1 MKVFS
6 TKAWKL
12 LTSSFLAVSMLAG
25 CGGGGDTAKPA
36 ETGPAGSKQES
47 SSGQAGGEQVAK
59 IGVVSFLTGG
69 GSAYGEAITNGLKM
83 AQEELNEANKGKLKV
98 ELVIEDSAGKKDQS
112 ISAVNKLIN
121 NDNVVG
127 IIGPT
132 LSGEMFA
139 AGPVAN
145 QNGVPIM
152 GTSTTAEGVTALG
165 EYVFRNAL
173 PESLAIPAAIKTAVE
188 KHNVKKV
195 ALMYASN
202 NDFAVSG
209 YKTME
214 KTAKEMGLEIV
225 DTQTFADGDSD
236 YSAQLTAIQAKKPDA
251 IFVSS
256 LYKEAGL
263 VLSKA
268 REMGIKVP
276 FVGGN
281 GFNSPQLVKQA
292 GAAADNSYVGTPWY
306 PAGSEKIDAFVK
318 KYTEKYGKGPDQF
331 AAQAYDALYIMTNS
345 LLNAGV
351 ADDREALKEA
361 LMGLKNFEG
370 VTGKFEFDENRDPKM
385 DVKVLHIEGGEFKL
399 VQ

>member
-1 MKVFS
+1 M
-6 TKAWKL
+6 
-12 LTSSFLAVSMLAG
+12 LAVSMLAG
-25 CGGGGDTAKPA
+25 CGGGESAKP
-36 ETGPAGSKQES
+36 TGSQPDQKQEAAS
-47 SSGQAGGEQVAK
+47 NDGQAGEQTAK
-59 IGVVSFLTGG
+59 VGVIAFLTGG

-98 ELVIEDSAGKKDQS
+98 ELVIEDSAGKKDQA
-112 ISAVNKLIN
+112 IAAVNKLIN
-121 NDNVVG
+121 NDNVVA

-152 GTSTTAEGVTALG
+152 GTSTTAEGITDIG

-173 PESLAIPAAIKTAVE
+173 PESIAIPEAIKTAVE
-188 KHNVKKV
+188 KNGIKKV
-195 ALMYASN
+195 ALMYSSN

-225 DTQTFADGDSD
+225 DTQTFADGDTD
-236 YSAQLTAIQAKKPDA
+236 FSAQLTSIASKKPDA
-251 IFVSS
+251 VFVSA

-263 VLSKA
+263 VLAKA

-292 GAAADNSYVGTPWY
+292 GAAADNSYVGSPWY
-306 PAGSEKIDAFVK
+306 PSGSEKIDAFVK

-331 AAQAYDALYIMTNS
+331 AAQAYDALYIITTA
-345 LLNAGV
+345 LLNSGK
-351 ADDREALKEA
+351 ADDREALKDA
-361 LMGLKNFEG
+361 LNELKDFEG
-370 VTGKFEFDENRDPKM
+370 VTGKFEFDEKRNPVM
-385 DVKVLHIEGGEFKL
+385 DVKVLRIEGGEFKL

>member
-1 MKVFS
+1 MKVFFKKS
-6 TKAWKL
+6 WKVFAASL
-12 LTSSFLAVSMLAG
+12 LATSMLAG
-25 CGGGGDTAKPA
+25 CGGGGETAKP
-36 ETGPAGSKQES
+36 TDGTPQQGNG
-47 SSGQAGGEQVAK
+47 GQAEEQVAK
-59 IGVVSFLTGG
+59 IGVVSFLTGS

-98 ELVIEDSAGKKDQS
+98 ELYIEDSAGEKDQS
-112 ISAVNKLIN
+112 ITAVNKLIN
-121 NDNVVG
+121 NDHVVG

-152 GTSTTAEGVTALG
+152 GTSTTAEGVTAIG

-173 PESLAIPAAIKTAVE
+173 PESLAIPQAIKTAVE
-188 KHNVKKV
+188 KHGVKKV

-214 KTAKEMGLEIV
+214 QTAKDMGLEIV

-236 YSAQLTAIQAKKPDA
+236 YSAQLTSIQAKNPDA
-251 IFVSS
+251 ILVSS

-263 VLSKA
+263 VLAKA
-268 REMGIKVP
+268 RELGIEVP

-306 PAGSEKIDAFVK
+306 PTGSEKVDTFVA
-318 KYTEKYGKGPDQF
+318 KYTKKYGKGPDQF

-345 LLNAGV
+345 LINAGV

-361 LMGLKNFEG
+361 LMQLKDFEG

-385 DVKVLHIEGGEFKL
+385 DVKVLHIENGEFKL

>member
-1 MKVFS
+1 MKLFS
-6 TKAWKL
+6 KKW
-12 LTSSFLAVSMLAG
+12 VSMVATSALAFGVLAG
-25 CGGGGDTAKPA
+25 CGGGESTEPA
-36 ETGPAGSKQES
+36 A
-47 SSGQAGGEQVAK
+47 SSGGSSAGQATDEQVAK

-83 AQEELNEANKGKLKV
+83 AQEELNEQNKGKLKI
-98 ELVIEDSAGKKDQS
+98 ELFIEDSAGKKDQA

-121 NDNVVG
+121 NEQVVA

-152 GTSTTAEGVTALG
+152 GTSTTAEGVTDLG

-173 PESLAIPAAIKTAVE
+173 PESIAIPQAIKIAVE
-188 KHNVKKV
+188 KHDIKKV
-195 ALMYASN
+195 AIMHASN

-209 YKTME
+209 YQTME
-214 KTAKEMGLEIV
+214 QTAKDMGLEIV
-225 DTQTFADGDSD
+225 ENQTFADGDTD
-236 YSAQLTAIQAKKPDA
+236 YSAQLTAVASKNPDA
-251 IFVSS
+251 VFVSA

-268 REMGIKVP
+268 REMGIDVP

-281 GFNSPQLVKQA
+281 GFNSPQLVNQA

-306 PAGSEKIDAFVK
+306 PTGSEKIDQFVK

-331 AAQAYDALYIMTNS
+331 AVQAYDALYIMS
-345 LLNAGV
+345 AALLNAGV
-351 ADDREALKEA
+351 VDDREALKEA
-361 LMGLKNFEG
+361 LNGLKDFEG
-370 VTGKFEFDENRDPKM
+370 VTGKFAFDENRDPIM

>member
-1 MKVFS
+1 MSIFS
-6 TKAWKL
+6 KKSMSIFA
-12 LTSSFLAVSMLAG
+12 SSILAISMLAG
-25 CGGGGDTAKPA
+25 CGGGQSSQPSESQPAASEGQTA
-36 ETGPAGSKQES
+36 
-47 SSGQAGGEQVAK
+47 GELTAK
-59 IGVVSFLTGG
+59 IGVVSFLTGS

-83 AQEELNEANKGKLKV
+83 AQEEINEANKGKLKV

-152 GTSTTAEGVTALG
+152 GTSTTAEGITDLG

-173 PESLAIPAAIKTAVE
+173 PESIAIPEAIKTAVE
-188 KHNVKKV
+188 KHSVKKV
-195 ALMYASN
+195 ALMYSSN

-209 YKTME
+209 YKTMDQA
-214 KTAKEMGLEIV
+214 AKDMGLEIV
-225 DTQTFADGDSD
+225 DTQTFADGDTD
-236 YSAQLTAIQAKKPDA
+236 YSAQLTAIAAKKPDA
-251 IFVSS
+251 ILVSA

-263 VLSKA
+263 VLAKA
-268 REMGIKVP
+268 REMGIDVP

-292 GAAADNSYVGTPWY
+292 GAAADKSYVATPWY
-306 PAGSEKIDAFVK
+306 PAGSEKVDAFVK

-331 AAQAYDALYIMTNS
+331 AAQAYDALYIMS
-345 LLNAGV
+345 AALLNAGV
-351 ADDREALKEA
+351 ADDRDALKDA
-361 LMGLKNFEG
+361 LVGLEDFEG
-370 VTGKFEFDENRDPKM
+370 VTGKFQFNENRDPVM
-385 DVKVLHIEGGEFKL
+385 EVKVLHIEGGEFKL

>member
-1 MKVFS
+1 MKVFKK
-6 TKAWKL
+6 KAFSIF
-12 LTSSFLAVSMLAG
+12 TSSLLAVSMLAG
-25 CGGGGDTAKPA
+25 CGGGESTQPA
-36 ETGPAGSKQES
+36 ESQTE
-47 SSGQAGGEQVAK
+47 AGGEAQGELVAK
-59 IGVVSFLTGG
+59 IGVVSFLTGS
-69 GSAYGEAITNGLKM
+69 GSAYGEAITNGLKL
-83 AQEELNEANKGKLKV
+83 AQEEINEANQGKLKI
-98 ELVIEDSAGKKDQS
+98 ELAIEDSAGKKDQA

-121 NDNVVG
+121 NDNVLG

-152 GTSTTAEGVTALG
+152 GTSTTAEGITDIG

-173 PESLAIPAAIKTAVE
+173 PESIAIPESIKTVVE
-188 KHNVKKV
+188 KYGVKKV

-202 NDFAVSG
+202 DDFSVSG

-214 KTAKEMGLEIV
+214 KTVKELGLEIV
-225 DTQTFADGDSD
+225 DTQTFANGDTD
-236 YSAQLTAIQAKKPDA
+236 YSAQLTSVASKNPDA
-251 IFVSS
+251 VLVSS

-263 VLSKA
+263 VLAKA
-268 REMGIKVP
+268 REMGINVP

-292 GAAADNSYVGTPWY
+292 GAAADNSYVATPWY
-306 PAGSEKIDAFVK
+306 PAGSEKVDAFVK

-331 AAQAYDALYIMTNS
+331 AAQAYDALYIMSTAV
-345 LLNAGV
+345 LNAGV
-351 ADDREALKEA
+351 ADDRDALKDA
-361 LMGLKNFEG
+361 LGELKDFEG
-370 VTGKFEFDENRDPKM
+370 VTGKFQFDENRNPIM

-399 VQ
+399 VE

>member
-1 MKVFS
+1 MRLFKKKAFS
-6 TKAWKL
+6 IFA
-12 LTSSFLAVSMLAG
+12 SSVLAVSMLAG
-25 CGGGGDTAKPA
+25 CGGGGQSTAPA
-36 ETGPAGSKQES
+36 TNGETKQDA
-47 SSGQAGGEQVAK
+47 GQAQGELLAK
-59 IGVVSFLTGG
+59 IGVVSFLTGS

-83 AQEELNEANKGKLKV
+83 AQEELNEVNAGKLKV
-98 ELVIEDSAGKKDQS
+98 ELVIEDSAGKKDQA

-152 GTSTTAEGVTALG
+152 GTSTTAEGITDIG

-173 PESLAIPAAIKTAVE
+173 PESIAIPEAIKTAVE
-188 KHNVKKV
+188 KHGVKKV

-214 KTAKEMGLEIV
+214 QAVKDMGLEVV
-225 DTQTFADGDSD
+225 DTQTFADGDTD
-236 YSAQLTAIQAKKPDA
+236 YSAQLTAVASKKPDA
-251 IFVSS
+251 VLVSA

-263 VLSKA
+263 VLAKA
-268 REMGIKVP
+268 REMGLDVP

-292 GAAADNSYVGTPWY
+292 GAAADHSYVATPWY
-306 PAGSEKIDAFVK
+306 PSGSEKVDAFVK

-331 AAQAYDALYIMTNS
+331 AAQAYDALYIMANS
-345 LLNAGV
+345 VLNAGV
-351 ADDREALKEA
+351 ADDRDALKDA
-361 LMGLKNFEG
+361 LMELKDFEG
-370 VTGKFEFDENRDPKM
+370 VTGKFAFNENRDPVM
-385 DVKVLHIEGGEFKL
+385 EVKVLHIEGGEFVL